1 MLRLLRSEEL
11 VSQSA
16 PGTLPHIVAQAAEHW
31 HDLGRRH
38 LARWEYGAALTAL
51 RHAAGLA
58 PQPSALDHDLGQ
70 ALFELG
76 HVDAAIEA
84 FRRAARADDA
94 ALRVA
99 ALRSIAITI
108 PGAPQ
113 ADDHAVLAARR
124 DWSPRSVPARPRE
137 AQRGTKLRIGYVSAF
152 FGSRNWMKPV
162 WGLVNN
168 HDRTRFEVH
177 MFSDRTDPSADSGYR
192 DAAQDVIHTVHGID
206 NARLAEIIASVGID
220 ILVDLNGY
228 SVTDRLGLFALRPA
242 PVIVGWFNM
251 FATTGMAAFDW
262 LVGDASVILPDEE
275 IHYTERIHRVPASY
289 LAFDVS
295 YPVPPVAS
303 PPSMRT
309 GFITFGC
316 LGSQH
321 KLTDPVLVAWGQILR
336 SAPTARLLV
345 RNATL
350 EDASSRDDLLA
361 RLAREG
367 INAARVTLEGRADH
381 LDFLRTYD
389 RIDIALD
396 TFPYNGGTTTTEAL
410 WQGVPVLTFNGDR
423 WASRTSRS
431 ILLAAGFPEWVRCDV
446 ADYHRHATALANDPE
461 TPRMLAALRAGMRDR
476 LRGSSACDTA
486 ALCRDMETFY
496 QQIATGQS

>member
-1 MLRLLRSEEL
+1 

-16 PGTLPHIVAQAAEHW
+16 PFALPGITAQAAETW

-51 RHAAGLA
+51 RHAAALA
-58 PQPSALDHDLGQ
+58 PQPGALDHDLGQ

-76 HVDAAIEA
+76 HVDAAIDS
-84 FRRAARADDA
+84 FRRAAPADDA
-94 ALRVA
+94 TLRTA
-99 ALRSIAITI
+99 ALRSIAIII

-113 ADDHAVLAARR
+113 ADHEAVLAARR
-124 DWSPRSVPARPRE
+124 DWAPRSVPTRNRATRHP
-137 AQRGTKLRIGYVSAF
+137 TKLRIGYVSAF

-162 WGLVNN
+162 WGLINH

-177 MFSDRTDPSADSGYR
+177 MFSDRTNPTAESGYR
-192 DAAQDVIHTVHGID
+192 DADLDVIYTVSGID
-206 NARLAEIIASVGID
+206 NARLAEIIASAGID

-228 SVTDRLGLFALRPA
+228 SVADRLGLFALRPA

-251 FATTGMAAFDW
+251 FATTGMTAFDW
-262 LVGDASVILPDEE
+262 LVGDASVIRPDEE
-275 IHYTERIHRVPASY
+275 VHYTERIHRLPGSY
-289 LAFDVS
+289 LAFDVL
-295 YPVPPVAS
+295 YPVPPVA
-303 PPSMRT
+303 PPPAVT
-309 GFITFGC
+309 AGYITFGC

-321 KLTDPVLVAWGQILR
+321 KLTDPVLEAWGRILR
-336 SAPTARLLV
+336 AAPAARLFI

-350 EDASSRDDLLA
+350 EDTSSRDDLLT

-367 INAARVTLEGRADH
+367 IDSRRVTLEGRAGH
-381 LDFLRTYD
+381 LEFLRSYD

-410 WQGVPVLTFNGDR
+410 WQGVPVLTFDGDR

-431 ILLAAGFPEWVRCDV
+431 ILEAAGLSDWVMRDV
-446 ADYHRHATALANDPE
+446 AQYCQRAAVLANDPE
-461 TPRMLAALRAGMRDR
+461 TPQMLAALRAGMRDR
-476 LRGSSACDTA
+476 LRSSPACDTA
-486 ALCRDMETFY
+486 GLCRAMETFY
-496 QQIATGQS
+496 EQIAAQS